1 MQEGGLR
8 TQDVLATTGVHIGGT
23 DFDRL
28 LNLAY
33 VDSIDSSGIGELVS
47 AFTSTKKA
55 NGQLKLF
62 NLSRKLRGLLL
73 ATMLFAADMNSVAAR
88 VRFHASTAPESA
100 SRLQPPNDNTASTTR
115 VRRRT

>member
-1 MQEGGLR
+1 MSINVTTRQVGEVAILDINGRISLGQGCESLR
-8 TQDVLATTGVHIGGT
+8 TYVQTLLDNGSNRI
-23 DFDRL
+23 L

-33 VDSIDSSGIGELVS
+33 VDSIDSSGIDELVS

-73 ATMLFAADMNSVAAR
+73 ATKLDTVFDIRENEDSAVASFA
-88 VRFHASTAPESA
+88 F
-100 SRLQPPNDNTASTTR
+100 
-115 VRRRT
+115 